1 MNTNNL
7 VGLTNRKH
15 LNWKLTFNFDVR
27 DLVIRLEF
35 QLDTFSYASSPE
47 DWEHLLEDFQKF
59 LHDNHYICMKTKR
72 ILLQIYGARDGYHLQ
87 QLSRKQLDRKIF
99 LCRNYI
105 EIFSVLEPGYRTW
118 KGRLLEELLGPLT
131 ITLHQE
137 RMQYQKCGKDQSPIL
152 IIQIQMN
159 IESSINL

>member
-1 MNTNNL
+1 MNTNKLFQNTYFW
-7 VGLTNRKH
+7 GHAWKCCH
-15 LNWKLTFNFDVR
+15 LNCKITFTFDVR

-47 DWEHLLEDFQKF
+47 DWEHLLEDFRKF

-131 ITLHQE
+131 MTLHQD
-137 RMQYQKCGKDQSPIL
+137 RVATKIL
-152 IIQIQMN
+152 RRF
-159 IESSINL
+159 LGRAL